1 MGGGQARAPVLIG
14 AVVSTPAKP
23 TGGPGSVFLI
33 DGSNFMFRAFH
44 GLPSLTS
51 PTGVPVNALHGFVRM
66 ISALRKEFAPEVLAV
81 VFDHGGPTFRSA
93 LYPGYK
99 AQRPPPPEDLVPQI
113 PLVRQATVALGLPSI
128 ELPGVEADDIIATYA
143 VAAQRAGRRVIIV
156 SSDKDLMQLVDV
168 GDDARPPVLCYDTM
182 KGKVLGPAEV
192 VEKFGVPPNQLGDLL
207 ALTGDS
213 SDNIPGVPGIGPKT
227 AATLLAEYGDLEG
240 LLRGTAT
247 IKQVKRREVIE
258 ANADKARLSRKLV
271 ELQRDVA
278 GLPPLESLADKGP
291 DPEVMEAFFGPL
303 GFKSVSGRARAAAAA
318 AGKGPEGPLELRPGA
333 PLTLDRTAFLMF
345 RAADEAA
352 LVAWIAAVHANASEL
367 ALQITVAVPDATQ
380 AGRVGVAT
388 APHSP
393 GAPQGAEAPP
403 AAYIPVGHTGDALLS
418 GQLPFGRALELLRP
432 LFAGSKPIWAHAA
445 KFQAI
450 VLRREGVEIAAFG
463 GDPKLCS
470 YTLDP
475 ARTSHTLAEL
485 AKDLFA
491 YTVMAP
497 EAVLGKG
504 KKAVR
509 FDGAGLG
516 VAGQYACGGAVLAG
530 VIGRHLRAQLDASG
544 PAIRALFDELEMPLS
559 RVLEKIEERGI
570 RVDPAVL
577 AAQGKALGAEIDKL
591 RATIEAEAGHPL
603 NPDSPLQLQKFLFEE
618 RGLEATRKT
627 KTGYSTDA
635 AVLEELAQFD
645 PIVGPILEYRT
656 LTKLKGTY
664 IDTLPQAVNPRTGRL
679 HTSFRQA
686 VAQTGRLSSKDPNL
700 QNIPIRSEVGRRI
713 REAFVADAGRVLVA
727 LDYSQ
732 IELRILAHLSGDKN
746 FLSAFREGVD
756 VHRRTAA
763 EVFEV
768 PEAEVTAEQRR
779 IAKAVNFGVIYGQTA
794 FGLSRSLGIPRGKA
808 GSYIKAYLEKI
819 PRITRY
825 LDGLVGIADPRGFAE
840 TIFGRRRRIPEL
852 SRKGAARSYGERIA
866 RNTPIQGSA
875 ADIMKRA
882 MIAVESAMANI
893 PWAQML
899 LTVHDELIFEC
910 EEGRVDELIGIARPL
925 MEKAADLSVPLHVD
939 AGRGKSW
946 AACKG

>member
-1 MGGGQARAPVLIG
+1 MLIG
-14 AVVSTPAKP
+14 AAVSTPAKP

-93 LYPGYK
+93 LFPGYK

-128 ELPGVEADDIIATYA
+128 ELAGVEADDIIATYA
-143 VAAQRAGRRVIIV
+143 VQAQAAGHRVIIV
-156 SSDKDLMQLVDV
+156 SSDKDLMQLIDV
-168 GDDARPPVLCYDTM
+168 GDDARPAVLCYDTM
-182 KGKVLGPAEV
+182 KGKVIGPEAV
-192 VEKFGVPPNQLGDLL
+192 VEKFGVPPRQLGDLL

-227 AATLLAEYGDLEG
+227 AAQLLAEFGDLER
-240 LLRGTAT
+240 LLAGTAA
-247 IKQVKRREVIE
+247 IKQVKRREVLE
-258 ANADKARLSRKLV
+258 ANAANARLSRQLV
-271 ELQRDVA
+271 ELVRDVP
-278 GLPPLESLADKGP
+278 GLPPLAALVDKGA
-291 DPEVMEAFFGPL
+291 DIATMEAFFGPL
-303 GFKSVSGRARAAAAA
+303 GFKSVAGRARAAAAA
-318 AGKGPEGPLELRPGA
+318 AGKGPEGPLELQPGA

-345 RAADEAA
+345 RAAEEAA
-352 LVAWIAAVHANASEL
+352 LVAWIAAVQAQASEL
-367 ALQITVAVPDATQ
+367 ALQITVDVADATQ
-380 AGRVGVAT
+380 ARLVGVAI
-388 APHSP
+388 APHGP
-393 GAPQGAEAPP
+393 EAPP
-403 AAYIPVGHTGDALLS
+403 PAYVPVGHTGDALLS
-418 GQLPFGRALELLRP
+418 GQLPFARALELLRP
-432 LFAGSKPIWAHAA
+432 LFAGALPIWAHAA

-450 VLRREGVEIAAFG
+450 VLRREGVEIAG
-463 GDPKLCS
+463 LSGDPKLCS

-491 YTVMAP
+491 YTVMTP

-509 FDGAGLG
+509 FDGAELG
-516 VAGQYACGGAVLAG
+516 VAGAYACERAVLTG
-530 VIGRHLRAQLDASG
+530 LIGRHLRAQLDASG
-544 PAIRALFDELEMPLS
+544 PAIRALFDGLEMPLS

-570 RVDPAVL
+570 RIDTAVL
-577 AAQGKALGAEIDKL
+577 AAQGKVLGAEIDKL
-591 RATIEAEAGHPL
+591 RADVEAEAGHPL
-603 NPDSPLQLQKFLFEE
+603 NIDSPLQLQKFLFEE

-635 AVLEELAQFD
+635 AALEELAQLD

-664 IDTLPQAVNPRTGRL
+664 IDTLPAAVNPRTGRL

-713 REAFVADAGRVLVA
+713 REAFVADPGRVLVA

-763 EVFEV
+763 EVFAV

-819 PRITRY
+819 PGITRY
-825 LDGLVGIADPRGFAE
+825 LDELVDIADARGFAE

-852 SRKGAARSYGERIA
+852 ARKGASRSYGERIA

-882 MIAVESAMANI
+882 MIAVEAAMTAV

-910 EEGRVDELIGIARPL
+910 EEARADELIALARPL
-925 MEKAADLSVPLHVD
+925 MERAAELSVPLHVD

>member
-1 MGGGQARAPVLIG
+1 
-14 AVVSTPAKP
+14 VSTPAKP

-51 PTGVPVNALHGFVRM
+51 PTGIPVNALHGFVRM
-66 ISALRKEFAPEVLAV
+66 ISALRKEFAPDVLAV
-81 VFDHGGPTFRSA
+81 VFDHGGSSFRSA
-93 LYPGYK
+93 LFPGYK
-99 AQRPPPPEDLVPQI
+99 AQRPPPPEDLIPQI

-128 ELPGVEADDIIATYA
+128 ELAGIEADDIIATYA
-143 VAAQRAGRRVIIV
+143 VMAQKAGQRVIIV

-168 GDDARPPVLCYDTM
+168 GDETRPAILCYDTM
-182 KGKVLGPAEV
+182 KGKVIGPEAVE
-192 VEKFGVPPNQLGDLL
+192 EKFGVGPRQLGDLL

-227 AATLLAEYGDLEG
+227 AATLLAEFGDLER
-240 LLRGTAT
+240 LLAGTSA

-258 ANADKARLSRKLV
+258 ANADAARLSRRLV
-271 ELQRDVA
+271 ELDRAVT
-278 GLPPLESLADKGP
+278 GLPALESLHDRGADP
-291 DPEVMEAFFGPL
+291 DTVEAFFGPL
-303 GFKSVSGRARAAAAA
+303 GFKSVSGRVRAAAAA
-318 AGKGPEGPLELRPGA
+318 AGKGPEGPLELKPGA
-333 PLTLDRTAFLMF
+333 PLTLERNDFKLF

-352 LVAWIAAVHANASEL
+352 LQAWVAAVLAGAKEL
-367 ALQITVAVPDATQ
+367 ALQVTVDVADATQ
-380 AGRVGVAT
+380 ARLVGLAF
-388 APHSP
+388 APYGS
-393 GAPQGAEAPP
+393 AEPLPP
-403 AAYIPVGHTGDALLS
+403 AYIPVGHTGDSLLS
-418 GQLPFGRALELLRP
+418 GQLPYARALELLRP
-432 LFAGSKPIWAHAA
+432 LFAGAVPIWAHAA

-450 VLRREGVEIAAFG
+450 VLRRAGIEIVSLL
-463 GDPKLCS
+463 GDPKLVS

-475 ARTSHTLAEL
+475 ARTSHTLGDL

-491 YTVMAP
+491 YTVMTN

-504 KKAVR
+504 KKALR
-509 FDGAGLG
+509 FEGVELGLAGA
-516 VAGQYACGGAVLAG
+516 YACERAVLTG
-530 VIGRHLRAQLDASG
+530 LVGRHLRVQLDASG
-544 PAIRALFDELEMPLS
+544 PAIRALHDQLELPLS

-577 AAQGKALGAEIDKL
+577 AAQSKALGADIDKL
-591 RATIEAEAGHPL
+591 RAEIEAEAGHPL

-627 KTGYSTDA
+627 KTGFSTDA
-635 AVLEELAQFD
+635 AVLEELAQLD

-664 IDTLPQAVNPRTGRL
+664 LDTLPLAVNPRTGRL
-679 HTSFRQA
+679 HSSFRQA

-713 REAFVADAGRVLVA
+713 REAFVADPGRMLVA

-763 EVFEV
+763 EVFAV

-819 PRITRY
+819 PGITRY
-825 LDGLVGIADPRGFAE
+825 LDDLVDIADQRGFAE

-852 SRKGAARSYGERIA
+852 ARKGASRSYGERIA

-882 MIAVESAMANI
+882 MIAVEAALTGV

-910 EEGRVDELIGIARPL
+910 EEARVDELISIARPA
-925 MEKAADLSVPLHVD
+925 MEGAAELSVPLHVD

>member
-1 MGGGQARAPVLIG
+1 M
-14 AVVSTPAKP
+14 STPAKP

-51 PTGVPVNALHGFVRM
+51 PTGIPVNALHGFVRM
-66 ISALRKEFAPEVLAV
+66 ISALRKEFAPDVLAV
-81 VFDHGGPTFRSA
+81 IFDHGGSSFRSA
-93 LYPGYK
+93 LFPAYK
-99 AQRPPPPEDLVPQI
+99 AQRPPAPEDLIPQI

-128 ELPGVEADDIIATYA
+128 ELAGVEADDIIATYA
-143 VAAQRAGRRVIIV
+143 IMAQKAGRRVIIV
-156 SSDKDLMQLVDV
+156 SSDKDLMQLVDL
-168 GDDARPPVLCYDTM
+168 GDADRPAILCYDTM
-182 KGKVLGPAEV
+182 KGKVIGPEAV
-192 VEKFGVPPNQLGDLL
+192 QEKWGVGPQQLGDLL

-227 AATLLAEYGDLEG
+227 AATLLAEFGDLEG
-240 LLRGTAT
+240 LLRGAST
-247 IKQVKRREVIE
+247 IKQAKRREVLE
-258 ANADKARLSRKLV
+258 ANVEMARLSRRLV
-271 ELQRDVA
+271 ELDREVA
-278 GLPPLESLADKGP
+278 GLPALDTLHDRGADP
-291 DPEVMEAFFGPL
+291 ATVEACFGPL
-303 GFKSVSGRARAAAAA
+303 GFKSVSGRVRAAAAA
-318 AGKGPEGPLELRPGA
+318 AGRGPEGPLELQPGA
-333 PLTLDRTAFLMF
+333 PLTLDRNAFKLF
-345 RAADEAA
+345 RGADEAA
-352 LVAWIAAVHANASEL
+352 LQAWVAAVQAGATEL
-367 ALQITVAVPDATQ
+367 GLQVTVDVADATQ
-380 AGRVGVAT
+380 ARLVGLAF
-388 APHSP
+388 APHGP
-393 GAPQGAEAPP
+393 EPLPP
-403 AAYIPVGHTGDALLS
+403 AYIPVGHTADSLLS
-418 GQLPFGRALELLRP
+418 GQLPFARALELLRP
-432 LFAGSKPIWAHAA
+432 LFAGALPIWAHAA

-450 VLRREGVEIAAFG
+450 VLRRVGIEIASLL

-475 ARTSHTLAEL
+475 ARTGHSLAEL

-491 YTVMAP
+491 YEVMTT

-504 KKAVR
+504 RKALR
-509 FDGAGLG
+509 FEGVELGLAGA
-516 VAGQYACGGAVLAG
+516 YACERAVLTG
-530 VIGRHLRAQLDASG
+530 LVGRHLRVQLDASG
-544 PAIRALFDELEMPLS
+544 PAIRALHDQLELPLS

-577 AAQGKALGAEIDKL
+577 AAQSKALGAEIDKL
-591 RATIEAEAGHPL
+591 RAEIEAEAGHPI

-627 KTGYSTDA
+627 KTGFSTDA
-635 AVLEELAQFD
+635 AVLEELAALD

-664 IDTLPQAVNPRTGRL
+664 LDTLPLAINPRTGRL
-679 HTSFRQA
+679 HSSFRQA

-713 REAFVADAGRVLVA
+713 REAFVADPGRVLVA

-746 FLSAFREGVD
+746 FLSAFRDGVD

-763 EVFEV
+763 EVFAV

-819 PRITRY
+819 PGITRY
-825 LDGLVGIADPRGFAE
+825 LDELVDIADQRGFAE

-852 SRKGAARSYGERIA
+852 ARKGASRSYGERIA

-882 MIAVESAMANI
+882 MIAVETALSGL

-910 EEGRVDELIGIARPL
+910 DEARVDELIAVARPL
-925 MEKAADLSVPLHVD
+925 MEQAAELSVPLHVD
-939 AGRGKSW
+939 AGHGKSW

>member
-1 MGGGQARAPVLIG
+1 MSI
-14 AVVSTPAKP
+14 PAKP
-23 TGGPGSVFLI
+23 QGGPGSVFLI

-44 GLPSLTS
+44 ALPSMTS

-66 ISALRKEFAPEVLAV
+66 IQALRKEFAPEVFVA
-81 VFDHGGPTFRSA
+81 VFDAAGPTFRNA
-93 LYPGYK
+93 LYAGYK
-99 AQRPPPPEDLVPQI
+99 AQRPPPPEDLIPQI
-113 PLVRQATVALGLPSI
+113 PLIRAATTALGLPAI
-128 ELPGVEADDIIATYA
+128 EASGVEADDIIATYTMQ
-143 VAAQRAGRRVIIV
+143 AQRDGRRVIIV
-156 SSDKDLMQLVDV
+156 SSDKDLMQLVDE
-168 GDDARPPVLCYDTM
+168 GDETRPAVLLYDTM
-182 KGKVLGPAEV
+182 KNKLLGPAQV
-192 VEKFGVPPNQLGDLL
+192 LEKFGVLPPRLGDLL

-227 AATLLAEYGDLEG
+227 AATLLEEFGSLEG
-240 LLRGTAT
+240 LLAGTAT
-247 IKQVKRREVIE
+247 IKQAKRREVLE

-271 ELQRDVA
+271 ELMREVPD
-278 GLPPLESLADKGP
+278 LPPLDSLIDRGS
-291 DPEVMEAFFGPL
+291 DPEVMGAFFGPL
-303 GFKSVSGRARAAAAA
+303 GFKSLSGAARAAAAA
-318 AGKGPEGPLELRPGA
+318 AGKGPEGPLELRTGD
-333 PLTLDRTAFLMF
+333 PLIFDRTRMLLF

-352 LVAWIAAVHANASEL
+352 MVAWIATVTAKASEL
-367 ALQITVAVPDATQ
+367 ALQVTVDVGDATQ
-380 AGRVGVAT
+380 AHLVGLAI
-388 APHSP
+388 APHANDAN
-393 GAPQGAEAPP
+393 GANDASDAKGASELLP
-403 AAYIPVGHTGDALLS
+403 AYIPVGHTGDALLA
-418 GQLPFGRALELLRP
+418 GQFTRERALELLRP
-432 LFAGSKPIWAHAA
+432 LLAALPTWAHAA

-450 VLRREGVEIAAFG
+450 VLRRCGVELPRLV
-463 GDPKLCS
+463 GDSKLCS

-491 YTVMAP
+491 YTVLTP
-497 EAVLGKG
+497 ESVLGKG

-509 FDGAGLG
+509 FDA
-516 VAGQYACGGAVLAG
+516 AQIDQSATYACERAVLTG
-530 VIGRHLRAQLDASG
+530 LIGRHLRAQLDASG
-544 PAIRALFDELEMPLS
+544 PAIQALFDELEMPLS
-559 RVLEKIEERGI
+559 RVLEAIEERGI
-570 RVDPAVL
+570 AIDTTVL
-577 AAQGKALGAEIDKL
+577 ATQGKAIGADIDKL
-591 RATIEAEAGHPL
+591 RADIETEAGHPL
-603 NPDSPLQLQKFLFEE
+603 NIDSPIQLQKFLFEE

-635 AVLEELAQFD
+635 AALEELAQLD

-664 IDTLPQAVNPRTGRL
+664 IDTLPAAVNPRTGRL

-700 QNIPIRSEVGRRI
+700 QNIPIRTEIGRRI
-713 REAFVADAGRVLVA
+713 REAFVAPAGRMLVA

-746 FLSAFREGVD
+746 FVSAFREGVD

-763 EVFEV
+763 EVFAV
-768 PEAEVTAEQRR
+768 PEPEVTAEQRR
-779 IAKAVNFGVIYGQTA
+779 VAKAVNFGVIYGQTA

-808 GSYIKAYLEKI
+808 GTYIKAYLEKI
-819 PRITRY
+819 PGITRY
-825 LDGLVGIADPRGFAE
+825 LDELVDIADQRGFAE

-852 SRKGAARSYGERIA
+852 ARKGASRSYGERIA

-882 MIAVESAMANI
+882 MIAVEAALKDVA
-893 PWAQML
+893 WAQML

-910 EEGRVDELIGIARPL
+910 EEARADELIAIARPL
-925 MEKAADLSVPLHVD
+925 MEQAAALTVPLHVD

>member
-1 MGGGQARAPVLIG
+1 MVER

-23 TGGPGSVFLI
+23 QGGPGSVFLI
-33 DGSNFMFRAFH
+33 DGNNFLFRAFH
-44 GLPSLTS
+44 ALPSMTS

-66 ISALRKEFAPEVLAV
+66 IQALRKEFAPEVFVA
-81 VFDHGGPTFRSA
+81 VFDHGGPNFRSK
-93 LYPGYK
+93 LFPGYK

-113 PLVRQATVALGLPSI
+113 PLVRGATVALGLPAI
-128 ELPGVEADDIIATYA
+128 ELPGFEADDIIATYA
-143 VAAQRAGRRVIIV
+143 VQAQKSGRRVIIV

-168 GDDARPPVLCYDTM
+168 GDDTRPPVLLFDTM
-182 KGKVLGPAEV
+182 KMKLLGPAEV
-192 VEKFGVPPNQLGDLL
+192 CEKFGVPPHQLGDLL

-227 AATLLAEYGDLEG
+227 AATLLSEFGDLEG
-240 LLRGTAT
+240 LLKGAST
-247 IKQVKRREVIE
+247 IKQAKRREVIE
-258 ANADKARLSRKLV
+258 ANADAARLSRKLV
-271 ELQRDVA
+271 ELVRDVPD
-278 GLPPLESLADKGP
+278 LPPLDSLIDKGP
-291 DPEVMEAFFGPL
+291 ETEAMEAFFGPL
-303 GFKSVSGRARAAAAA
+303 GFKALLGGRRAAAAA
-318 AGKGPEGPLELRPGA
+318 AGKGPEGPLELRPAA
-333 PLTLDRTAFLMF
+333 PLVLDRTRLRLF
-345 RAADEAA
+345 RAADEAEM
-352 LVAWIAAVHANASEL
+352 VAWIAEVTAKASEL
-367 ALQITVAVPDATQ
+367 ALQITVDVGDATQ
-380 AGRVGVAT
+380 GQLVGLAIAPLAPAT
-388 APHSP
+388 ASP
-393 GAPQGAEAPP
+393 DGDGDEAPAP
-403 AAYIPVGHTGDALLS
+403 AYIPVGHTGDALLA
-418 GQLPFGRALELLRP
+418 GQMPRDRALALLRP
-432 LFAGSKPIWAHAA
+432 LLAALPTWAHAA

-450 VLRREGVEIAAFG
+450 VLRRCGVELPRLV
-463 GDPKLCS
+463 GDPKLAS

-491 YTVMAP
+491 HTVLTP
-497 EAVLGKG
+497 ESVLGKG

-509 FDGAGLG
+509 FDGAQIDQ
-516 VAGQYACGGAVLAG
+516 AAAYACERAVLTG
-530 VIGRHLRAQLDASG
+530 KLGRHLQAQLDAAG
-544 PAIRALFDELEMPLS
+544 PAIQAVFSQMEMPLS
-559 RVLEKIEERGI
+559 RVLEAIEERGI
-570 RVDPAVL
+570 KVDTAVL
-577 AAQGKALGAEIDKL
+577 AAQGKAIGAVIDKL
-591 RATIEAEAGHPL
+591 RADIEAEAGHPL
-603 NPDSPLQLQKFLFEE
+603 NIDSPIQLQKFLFEE

-635 AVLEELAQFD
+635 AALEELAQLD

-664 IDTLPQAVNPRTGRL
+664 IDTLPSAVNPRTGRL

-700 QNIPIRSEVGRRI
+700 QNIPIRSEIGRQI
-713 REAFVADAGRVLVA
+713 REAFVADAGRLLVA

-732 IELRILAHLSGDKN
+732 IELRILAHLSGDRN
-746 FLSAFREGVD
+746 FVSAFTEGVD

-763 EVFEV
+763 EVFAV
-768 PEAEVTAEQRR
+768 PEAEVTGEQRR
-779 IAKAVNFGVIYGQTA
+779 VAKAVNFGVIYGQTA

-819 PRITRY
+819 PGITRY
-825 LDGLVGIADPRGFAE
+825 LDELVDVADQRGFAE

-852 SRKGAARSYGERIA
+852 ARKGASRSYGERIA

-882 MIAVESAMANI
+882 MIAVEAALTGV

-910 EEGRVDELIGIARPL
+910 EEARVDELIAIARPL
-925 MEKAADLSVPLHVD
+925 MERAAELSVPLHVD

>member
-1 MGGGQARAPVLIG
+1 M
-14 AVVSTPAKP
+14 STPAKP

-81 VFDHGGPTFRSA
+81 VFDHGGSSFRSA
-93 LYPGYK
+93 LFPGYK
-99 AQRPPPPEDLVPQI
+99 AQRPPPPEDLIPQI
-113 PLVRQATVALGLPSI
+113 PLVRQGTVALGLPSI
-128 ELPGVEADDIIATYA
+128 ELNGVEADDIIATYA
-143 VAAQRAGRRVIIV
+143 VMAQKAGRRVIIV
-156 SSDKDLMQLVDV
+156 SSDKDLMQLVDL
-168 GDDARPPVLCYDTM
+168 GDETRPAILCYDTM
-182 KGKVLGPAEV
+182 KGKVIGPEAVE
-192 VEKFGVPPNQLGDLL
+192 EKFGVGPRQLGDLL

-227 AATLLAEYGDLEG
+227 AATLLAEFGDLEG
-240 LLRGTAT
+240 LLRGAGT
-247 IKQVKRREVIE
+247 IKQAKRREVLE
-258 ANADKARLSRKLV
+258 ANVETARLSRKLV
-271 ELQRDVA
+271 ELDREVT
-278 GLPPLESLADKGP
+278 GLPPLDSLNDRGADA
-291 DPEVMEAFFGPL
+291 DTVEAFFGPL
-303 GFKSVSGRARAAAAA
+303 GFKSVSGRVRAAAAA
-318 AGKGPEGPLELRPGA
+318 AGKGPEGPLELQPGA
-333 PLTLDRTAFLMF
+333 PLTLDRNNFQLF
-345 RAADEAA
+345 RAADTAA
-352 LVAWIAAVHANASEL
+352 LQAWVAAVLAGATEL
-367 ALQITVAVPDATQ
+367 ALQVTVDVADATQ
-380 AGRVGVAT
+380 ARLVGLAF
-388 APHSP
+388 APFTSTP
-393 GAPQGAEAPP
+393 GSEPLP
-403 AAYIPVGHTGDALLS
+403 AAYIPVGHTGDSLLS
-418 GQLPFGRALELLRP
+418 GQLNFDRAIELLRP
-432 LFAGSKPIWAHAA
+432 LFAGSLPIWAHAA

-450 VLRREGVEIAAFG
+450 VLRRVGIEIASLL
-463 GDPKLCS
+463 GDPKLAS

-491 YTVMAP
+491 YPVMTS

-504 KKAVR
+504 KKALR
-509 FDGAGLG
+509 FEGVELGLAGA
-516 VAGQYACGGAVLAG
+516 YACERATLTGL
-530 VIGRHLRAQLDASG
+530 IGRHLRAQLDASG
-544 PAIRALFDELEMPLS
+544 PAIRAVYDQLELPLS

-577 AAQGKALGAEIDKL
+577 ATQSKALGAEIDKL
-591 RATIEAEAGHPL
+591 RAEIETEAGHPL

-627 KTGYSTDA
+627 KTGFSTDA
-635 AVLEELAQFD
+635 AVLEELAQLD

-664 IDTLPQAVNPRTGRL
+664 LDTLPLAVNPRTGRL
-679 HTSFRQA
+679 HSSFRQA

-713 REAFVADAGRVLVA
+713 REAFVADPGRMLVA

-732 IELRILAHLSGDKN
+732 IELRILAHLSADKN

-763 EVFEV
+763 EVFAV
-768 PEAEVTAEQRR
+768 PEAEVSAEQRR

-819 PRITRY
+819 PGITRY
-825 LDGLVGIADPRGFAE
+825 LDELVDIADARGFAE

-852 SRKGAARSYGERIA
+852 ARKGASRSYGERIA

-882 MIAVESAMANI
+882 MIAVEAALTGV

-910 EEGRVDELIGIARPL
+910 EEGRVDELISIARPL
-925 MEKAADLSVPLHVD
+925 MEQAAELSVPLHVD

>member
-1 MGGGQARAPVLIG
+1 MSI
-14 AVVSTPAKP
+14 PAKP
-23 TGGPGSVFLI
+23 QGGPGSVFLI

-44 GLPSLTS
+44 ALPSLTS
-51 PTGVPVNALHGFVRM
+51 PSGVPVNALHGFVRM
-66 ISALRKEFAPEVLAV
+66 IQALRKEFAPEVFVA
-81 VFDHGGPTFRSA
+81 VFDHGGPTFRSEMF
-93 LYPGYK
+93 PEYK
-99 AQRPPPPEDLVPQI
+99 AHRPPPPEDLVPQI
-113 PLVRQATVALGLPSI
+113 PLIRAATTALGLPAI
-128 ELPGVEADDIIATYA
+128 EIAGVEADDIIATYT
-143 VAAQRAGRRVIIV
+143 VQAQKGGRRVIIV
-156 SSDKDLMQLVDV
+156 SSDKDLMQLVDL
-168 GDDARPPVLCYDTM
+168 GDETRPAVLLYDTM
-182 KGKVLGPAEV
+182 KNKLLGPAQV
-192 VEKFGVPPNQLGDLL
+192 LEKFGVPPDQLGDLL

-227 AATLLAEYGDLEG
+227 AATLLAEFGTLER
-240 LLRGTAT
+240 LLTGTAA
-247 IKQVKRREVIE
+247 IKQAKRREVIE

-271 ELQRDVA
+271 ELKRDVA
-278 GLPPLESLADKGP
+278 ELPALDSLIDRGSDQA
-291 DPEVMEAFFGPL
+291 VMDAFFAPL
-303 GFKSVSGRARAAAAA
+303 GVKTLVRSARAVAAA
-318 AGKGPEGPLELRPGA
+318 AGQGPEGPLELRPGA
-333 PLTLDRTAFLMF
+333 PLVLDRTRMQLF
-345 RAADEAA
+345 RAADEPAM
-352 LVAWIAAVHANASEL
+352 VAWIAAVTAQASEL
-367 ALQITVAVPDATQ
+367 ALQITVDTGDATQ
-380 AGRVGVAT
+380 AQLVGLAI
-388 APHSP
+388 APHAD
-393 GAPQGAEAPP
+393 GEAELPP
-403 AAYIPVGHTGDALLS
+403 PAYIPVGHTGDALLA
-418 GQLPFGRALELLRP
+418 GQMSRERALELLRP
-432 LFAGSKPIWAHAA
+432 LFAALPTWTHAA

-450 VLRREGVEIAAFG
+450 VLRRLGVELPRLV
-463 GDPKLCS
+463 GDSKLCS

-491 YTVMAP
+491 YTVLTP
-497 EAVLGKG
+497 ESVLGKG
-504 KKAVR
+504 KKAVS
-509 FDGAGLG
+509 FAGAQIDQS
-516 VAGQYACGGAVLAG
+516 AAYACERAVLTG
-530 VIGRHLRAQLDASG
+530 VIGRHLRAQLDAAG
-544 PAIRALFDELEMPLS
+544 PAIQAIYSEMEMPLS
-559 RVLEKIEERGI
+559 RVLEAIEERGI
-570 RVDPAVL
+570 AVDTAVL
-577 AAQGKALGAEIDKL
+577 AAQGKAMGADIDKL
-591 RATIEAEAGHPL
+591 RADIEAEAGHPI

-635 AVLEELAQFD
+635 SVLEELAQLD

-713 REAFVADAGRVLVA
+713 REAFVAAPGRLLVA

-746 FLSAFREGVD
+746 FVSAFREGVD

-763 EVFEV
+763 EVFAV
-768 PEAEVTAEQRR
+768 PEPEVTAEQRR
-779 IAKAVNFGVIYGQTA
+779 VAKAVNFGVIYGQTA

-808 GSYIKAYLEKI
+808 GTYIKAYLEKI
-819 PRITRY
+819 PGITKY
-825 LDGLVGIADPRGFAE
+825 LDELVDIADQRGFAE

-852 SRKGAARSYGERIA
+852 ARKGASRSYGERIA

-882 MIAVESAMANI
+882 MITVEDKLKAV

-910 EEGRVDELIGIARPL
+910 DEARVDELIAIARPA
-925 MEKAADLSVPLHVD
+925 MEQAAELTVPLHVD

>member
-1 MGGGQARAPVLIG
+1 MLIG
-14 AVVSTPAKP
+14 AAVSTPAKP

-93 LYPGYK
+93 LFPGYK

-128 ELPGVEADDIIATYA
+128 ELAGVEADDIIATYA
-143 VAAQRAGRRVIIV
+143 VQAQAAGHRVIIV
-156 SSDKDLMQLVDV
+156 SSDKDLMQLIDV
-168 GDDARPPVLCYDTM
+168 GDDARPAVLCYDTM
-182 KGKVLGPAEV
+182 KGKVIGPEAV
-192 VEKFGVPPNQLGDLL
+192 VEKFGVPPRQLGDLL

-213 SDNIPGVPGIGPKT
+213 SDNIPKVPGIGPKT
-227 AATLLAEYGDLEG
+227 AAQLLAEFGDLER
-240 LLRGTAT
+240 LLAGTAA
-247 IKQVKRREVIE
+247 IKQVKRREVLE
-258 ANADKARLSRKLV
+258 ANAANARLSRQLV
-271 ELQRDVA
+271 ELVRDVP
-278 GLPPLESLADKGP
+278 GLPPLAALVDKGA
-291 DPEVMEAFFGPL
+291 DIATMEAFFGPL
-303 GFKSVSGRARAAAAA
+303 GFKSVAGRARAAAAA
-318 AGKGPEGPLELRPGA
+318 AGKGPEGPLELQPGA

-345 RAADEAA
+345 RAAEEAA
-352 LVAWIAAVHANASEL
+352 LVAWIAAVQAQASEL
-367 ALQITVAVPDATQ
+367 ALQITVDVADATQ
-380 AGRVGVAT
+380 ARLVGVAI
-388 APHSP
+388 APHGP
-393 GAPQGAEAPP
+393 EAPP
-403 AAYIPVGHTGDALLS
+403 PAYVPVGHTGDALLS
-418 GQLPFGRALELLRP
+418 GQLPFARALELLRP
-432 LFAGSKPIWAHAA
+432 LFAGALPIWAHAA

-450 VLRREGVEIAAFG
+450 VLRREGVEIAG
-463 GDPKLCS
+463 LSGDPKLCS

-491 YTVMAP
+491 YTVMTP

-509 FDGAGLG
+509 FDGAELG
-516 VAGQYACGGAVLAG
+516 VAGAYACERAVLTG
-530 VIGRHLRAQLDASG
+530 LIGRHLRAQLDASG
-544 PAIRALFDELEMPLS
+544 PAIRALFDGLEMPLS

-570 RVDPAVL
+570 RIDTAVL
-577 AAQGKALGAEIDKL
+577 AAQGKVLGAEIDKL
-591 RATIEAEAGHPL
+591 RADVEAEAGHPL
-603 NPDSPLQLQKFLFEE
+603 NIDSPLQLQKFLFEE

-635 AVLEELAQFD
+635 AALEELAQLD

-664 IDTLPQAVNPRTGRL
+664 IDTLPAAVNPRTGRL

-713 REAFVADAGRVLVA
+713 REAFVADPGRVLVA

-763 EVFEV
+763 EVFAV

-819 PRITRY
+819 PGITRY
-825 LDGLVGIADPRGFAE
+825 LDELVDIADARGFAE

-852 SRKGAARSYGERIA
+852 ARKGASRSYGERIA

-882 MIAVESAMANI
+882 MIAVEAAMTAV

-910 EEGRVDELIGIARPL
+910 EEARADELIALARPL
-925 MEKAADLSVPLHVD
+925 MERAAELSVPLHVD